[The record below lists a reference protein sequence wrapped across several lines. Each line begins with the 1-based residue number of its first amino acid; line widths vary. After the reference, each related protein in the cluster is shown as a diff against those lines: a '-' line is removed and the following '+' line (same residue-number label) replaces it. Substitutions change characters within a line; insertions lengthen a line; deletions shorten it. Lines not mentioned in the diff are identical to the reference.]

1 MKTLVACCLLLFA
14 SASAADRP
22 DWAQR
27 SFAAPP
33 DRVYQAAKAAL
44 TAEHHEVKEEDPAA
58 HVLRFHI
65 GTTAWSWGY
74 NMVLRVEPS
83 ENGGAAVVVDIDR
96 SGGKAV
102 SWGSGTKEVRKIFAE
117 METYLHAD
125 IKPKS

>member
-1 MKTLVACCLLLFA
+1 
-14 SASAADRP
+14 
-22 DWAQR
+22 
-27 SFAAPP
+27 
-33 DRVYQAAKAAL
+33 
-44 TAEHHEVKEEDPAA
+44 
-58 HVLRFHI
+58 
-65 GTTAWSWGY
+65 
-74 NMVLRVEPS
+74 MVLRVEPS